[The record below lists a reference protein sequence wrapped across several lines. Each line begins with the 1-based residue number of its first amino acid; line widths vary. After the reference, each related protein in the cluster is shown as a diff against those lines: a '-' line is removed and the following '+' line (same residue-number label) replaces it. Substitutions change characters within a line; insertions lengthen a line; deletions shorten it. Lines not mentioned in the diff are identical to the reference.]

1 MGSLPPLYFFP
12 FLFLCLYKQ
21 QYAAT
26 SAFLNEKPLLLFPN
40 TKILLNLITLCKTEQ
55 PFCKYRICSIFSLYA
70 ANMQQYA
77 ATCSFFVKKTTFNI
91 PKYKN
96 ITPLQKI

>member
-1 MGSLPPLYFFP
+1 MQSFMQIYREYPDSGSMLQLGY
-12 FLFLCLYKQ
+12 YAAYMQ

-26 SAFLNEKPLLLFPN
+26 SAFFNEKPLLLFSN

-70 ANMQQYA
+70 ANMQHYA
-77 ATCSFFVKKTTFNI
+77 ASPAF
-91 PKYKN
+91 
-96 ITPLQKI
+96 

>member
-1 MGSLPPLYFFP
+1 MLVKKENVEQCRKSNSSVTMKQYAVDMISIKRPDNLHNM
-12 FLFLCLYKQ
+12 Q

-40 TKILLNLITLCKTEQ
+40 TKILLNLIILCKTEQ

-70 ANMQQYA
+70 ANMQHYA
-77 ATCSFFVKKTTFNI
+77 ASPAF
-91 PKYKN
+91 
-96 ITPLQKI
+96 